1 VSTDTDQP
9 VAWAHRILASAEPF
23 LAATARP
30 TVSIEPPTDA
40 DVLAL
45 KEGLVRVSEL
55 LHTPTSDLNHDL
67 LNVIG
72 AIRGY
77 AEMLQ
82 EDAALLHPA
91 LARTLPALLSS
102 VGSTSTTMD
111 TPEGTPAT
119 AAELKDAGVILAVDD
134 MPENRELIS
143 RLLSRAGHT
152 VISAESGEEALELL
166 ETRGVD
172 VVLLDL
178 MMPGIGGAEVL
189 RKMKEHEGLRATP
202 VIMISGRQDMDQIIT
217 CIQAGAD
224 DYLLKPFN
232 PVLLQARIS
241 AGTQSNPPLGISQG
255 CNIHSTF

>member
-91 LARTLPALLSS
+91 LGRTLPALLSS
-102 VGSTSTTMD
+102 VGGTSTVMD
-111 TPEGTPAT
+111 APEGT
-119 AAELKDAGVILAVDD
+119 
-134 MPENRELIS
+134 
-143 RLLSRAGHT
+143 RA
-152 VISAESGEEALELL
+152 
-166 ETRGVD
+166 
-172 VVLLDL
+172 
-178 MMPGIGGAEVL
+178 
-189 RKMKEHEGLRATP
+189 
-202 VIMISGRQDMDQIIT
+202 
-217 CIQAGAD
+217 
-224 DYLLKPFN
+224 
-232 PVLLQARIS
+232 
-241 AGTQSNPPLGISQG
+241 
-255 CNIHSTF
+255 